1 MQGVKLSFSIR
12 INHGISLHCDI
23 MMGIGIYDWNLVT
36 SIIGS
41 FAIGALS
48 ITIYSKLML
57 HHKTSI
63 SQTNENIIEAI
74 ILEYSSRLKG
84 FEKTVTESVTRIDT
98 MELRMLRQHPSPVPF
113 SFSNRDINP
122 DSLSSTSQH
131 QSREPE
137 QFSTPYTNRA
147 TTTPTLDSS
156 KTIVDKNNPT
166 TVQNVTTDHILK
178 LLIERPRTS
187 REIQYAIGRTR
198 EHTSR
203 LMKRLYQTNLV
214 SRESDSKPF
223 KYTITDTGLL
233 KLNTH
238 QQTNYK
244 DPRIAVDSYSSKY
257 SSDFQSQTA
266 A

>member
-1 MQGVKLSFSIR
+1 MIT
-12 INHGISLHCDI
+12 
-23 MMGIGIYDWNLVT
+23 IGIYNWNLVM

-48 ITIYSKLML
+48 VIIYSKLIL

-74 ILEYSSRLKG
+74 ISEYSSRLRG
-84 FEKTVTESVTRIDT
+84 FEKTVTELVTRIDT
-98 MELRMLRQHPSPVPF
+98 MELRILGQHPSPAPF
-113 SFSNRDINP
+113 SFSNGDIDPNY
-122 DSLSSTSQH
+122 LSSTSQH
-131 QSREPE
+131 QSRDPD
-137 QFSTPYTNRA
+137 QFSTLYTSRPTA
-147 TTTPTLDSS
+147 TPNQDSS
-156 KTIVDKNNPT
+156 KTIVDKDNLT
-166 TVQNVTTDHILK
+166 TVQNVTIDHILK
-178 LLIERPRTS
+178 LLIEKPRTS

-214 SRESDSKPF
+214 SRESGSKPF
-223 KYTITDTGLL
+223 KYTITDAGLL

-238 QQTNYK
+238 RQINYK

>member
-1 MQGVKLSFSIR
+1 VQGVKLSFSIR
-12 INHGISLHCDI
+12 INHGISLHRDI
-23 MMGIGIYDWNLVT
+23 MITIGIYTWNLVT

-48 ITIYSKLML
+48 VIIYSKLIL

-63 SQTNENIIEAI
+63 SQTNENIVEAI
-74 ILEYSSRLKG
+74 ISEYSSMLKG
-84 FEKTVTESVTRIDT
+84 FEKTVTELVTRIDT

-122 DSLSSTSQH
+122 DILSSTSQH

-137 QFSTPYTNRA
+137 QLLTPYISRP
-147 TTTPTLDSS
+147 TTTPTQDSS
-156 KTIVDKNNPT
+156 KTIVDKNNLT
-166 TVQNVTTDHILK
+166 TVQNVTTEHILT

-187 REIQYAIGRTR
+187 REIQHAIGRTR

-214 SRESDSKPF
+214 SRESGSKPF
-223 KYTITDTGLL
+223 KYTITDAGLL

>member
-1 MQGVKLSFSIR
+1 MIP
-12 INHGISLHCDI
+12 
-23 MMGIGIYDWNLVT
+23 IGIYNWNLVM

-41 FAIGALS
+41 FAIGVLS
-48 ITIYSKLML
+48 IIIYIKLIL
-57 HHKTSI
+57 YHKAAI

-74 ILEYSSRLKG
+74 ISEYSNRLKG
-84 FEKTVTESVTRIDT
+84 FEKTITELVTRIDNI
-98 MELRMLRQHPSPVPF
+98 ELQMLHQHPSPDPF

-122 DSLSSTSQH
+122 HNLSSTSQH
-131 QSREPE
+131 QSHEPE
-137 QFSTPYTNRA
+137 QSSSLYTSRH
-147 TTTPTLDSS
+147 TPTLTQDSS
-156 KTIVDKNNPT
+156 KTIVDQDNLT

-187 REIQYAIGRTR
+187 REIQHTIGKTR

-214 SRESDSKPF
+214 SRESRSKPF
-223 KYTITDTGLL
+223 KYTITDAGLQ

-266 A
+266 AA

>member
-1 MQGVKLSFSIR
+1 VQGVKLSFSIR
-12 INHGISLHCDI
+12 INHGISLHRDI
-23 MMGIGIYDWNLVT
+23 MISIGIYNWNLVT

-48 ITIYSKLML
+48 TIIYGKLIL

-74 ILEYSSRLKG
+74 ISEYSGRLKG
-84 FEKTVTESVTRIDT
+84 FEKTVTELVTRIDT

-113 SFSNRDINP
+113 SFSNRDINL

-137 QFSTPYTNRA
+137 QFSTIYTSS
-147 TTTPTLDSS
+147 PTAAPTQDSS
-156 KTIVDKNNPT
+156 KTIVDKDNLT

-178 LLIERPRTS
+178 LLIEKPRTS

-214 SRESDSKPF
+214 SRESGSKPF
-223 KYTITDTGLL
+223 KYTVTDAGLL

-244 DPRIAVDSYSSKY
+244 DPRVAIDSYSSGL
-257 SSDFQSQTA
+257 QSQTA
-266 A
+266 AA

>member
-1 MQGVKLSFSIR
+1 M
-12 INHGISLHCDI
+12 
-23 MMGIGIYDWNLVT
+23 

-41 FAIGALS
+41 FAIGVLS
-48 ITIYSKLML
+48 IIIYIKLIL
-57 HHKTSI
+57 YHKASI
-63 SQTNENIIEAI
+63 SQTNENIIEVI
-74 ILEYSSRLKG
+74 ISEYTSRLKG
-84 FEKTVTESVTRIDT
+84 FEKTITELVTRIDT
-98 MELRMLRQHPSPVPF
+98 MELRMLRQHPSPIPF
-113 SFSNRDINP
+113 SFSNRDIDPN
-122 DSLSSTSQH
+122 SLSSTSQH

-137 QFSTPYTNRA
+137 QFSTHYTTRP
-147 TTTPTLDSS
+147 TTSPTQDSS
-156 KTIVDKNNPT
+156 KTIVDKDNLT

-214 SRESDSKPF
+214 SRESGSKPF
-223 KYTITDTGLL
+223 KYTITDAGLL

-244 DPRIAVDSYSSKY
+244 DPRIAVDSYSKY

-266 A
+266 AA

>member
-1 MQGVKLSFSIR
+1 MVISIGFY
-12 INHGISLHCDI
+12 N
-23 MMGIGIYDWNLVT
+23 WNLVM

-48 ITIYSKLML
+48 MMMYNKLRL
-57 HHKTSI
+57 YNKASN

-74 ILEYSSRLKG
+74 VSEYSARLKG
-84 FEKTVTESVTRIDT
+84 FEKTVMDMVIRIDIL
-98 MELRMLRQHPSPVPF
+98 ELWILRQHPSPIR
-113 SFSNRDINP
+113 SRRDIDP
-122 DSLSSTSQH
+122 ESLSLTSHH
-131 QSREPE
+131 QSREQE
-137 QFSTPYTNRA
+137 KFLSLSRSIA
-147 TTTPTLDSS
+147 MPTQESS
-156 KTIVDKNNPT
+156 KSIVDNDNLT
-166 TVQNVTTDHILK
+166 TIQNVTTDHILK

-214 SRESDSKPF
+214 SRESGSKPF
-223 KYTITDTGLL
+223 KYTITDSGLL
-233 KLNTH
+233 RLNTH

-244 DPRIAVDSYSSKY
+244 DPPIAVDSYSSG
-257 SSDFQSQTA
+257 FQSQTA